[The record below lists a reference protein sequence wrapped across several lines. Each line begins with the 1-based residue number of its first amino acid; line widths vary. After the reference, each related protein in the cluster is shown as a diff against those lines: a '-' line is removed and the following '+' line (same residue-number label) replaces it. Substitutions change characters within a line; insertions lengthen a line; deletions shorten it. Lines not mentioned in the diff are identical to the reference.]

1 METLKLSLA
10 FHSENPLQWTRKFV
24 TRKVGRTWTNITIL
38 SRSPSL
44 GTNFGPYITFYRG
57 VVMKSREHM
66 SSETIFLIFYFPRR
80 SSTDRK
86 GLRFLVWGVTPHEK
100 TGSDSRDRLV
110 KGLRILCWGSLL
122 AK

>member
-57 VVMKSREHM
+57 VVMKSRERM
-66 SSETIFLIFYFPRR
+66 NSETISLFFTSPVAVLQIVKDLGFL
-80 SSTDRK
+80 S
-86 GLRFLVWGVTPHEK
+86 G
-100 TGSDSRDRLV
+100 
-110 KGLRILCWGSLL
+110 GSLL
-122 AK
+122 TKKLAQTHETD

>member
-66 SSETIFLIFYFPRR
+66 SSETIFLIFHFPRR
-80 SSTDRK
+80 SSTDRNVK

-100 TGSDSRDRLV
+100 TGSDL
-110 KGLRILCWGSLL
+110 
-122 AK
+122 